1 MSCTSS
7 TNTKLVR
14 EIDHATCLRGCVAV
28 QSAGAGEHICHAMST
43 VRLVSL
49 LRARL
54 WSFQPVP
61 FRIHSRGPV
70 ISTTSAL
77 YTLHSPLNCWSGP
90 GLLHVQMPRAA
101 SRSQG
106 PLCTLSRPHPVSRL
120 QTLQKAHC
128 PSCLCPDSVPGLG
141 KVTCD

>member
-1 MSCTSS
+1 MYEFHKHQTRAGNRSCNLPERVCCS
-7 TNTKLVR
+7 TER
-14 EIDHATCLRGCVAV
+14 R
-28 QSAGAGEHICHAMST
+28 AGEHICHAMST